1 MRTQDWLREVYS
13 FTQVYYNVYTFCYNA
28 LFLWAYSYIVFEIV
42 ESRTTDDI
50 IRAETLSSYT
60 HPSYST
66 TQGVIFLVVMIYQYF
81 TFFVFFMC
89 LEICSGFFTKF
100 ASFQCVTCLCTSYI

>member
-66 TQGVIFLVVMIYQYF
+66 TQGGDFLSCYDLSIFYF
-81 TFFVFFMC
+81 FCLFHVLGNLFWFF
-89 LEICSGFFTKF
+89 
-100 ASFQCVTCLCTSYI
+100 Y